1 MYVLENQKK
10 GYRKM
15 EIDKS
20 TPETEERKIKVTEA
34 EVIVRRCNT
43 GFYFEIKY
51 KRVGE
56 ENYNIGYGSCN
67 IHIVFDWLDRCFEYE
82 KEQW

>member
-20 TPETEERKIKVTEA
+20 TPEA

-67 IHIVFDWLDRCFEYE
+67 IHVVFDWLDKCFECEREY
-82 KEQW
+82 